1 MIIPLWA
8 RLGAASL
15 ALAVSF
21 GAGWQVRAWKAD
33 SDRLEQAGLVQ
44 QAIDLQRRAADA
56 AAVGFEVSR
65 AELDRQSYEVQSIIR
80 ETYREIPV
88 PAECAVPGAVA
99 DSLRDAVEGANRAAA
114 GVAPPAVP

>member
-1 MIIPLWA
+1 MI
-8 RLGAASL
+8 SL
-15 ALAVSF
+15 PYRILAGVAALAVAF
-21 GAGWQVRAWKAD
+21 GGGWAVRGWKAD
-33 SDRLEQAGLVQ
+33 SDELEQVTLTQ

-56 AAVGFEVSR
+56 AAVGFELARVD
-65 AELDRQSYEVQSIIR
+65 LDRQSWETQTIIR

-99 DSLRDAVEGANRAAA
+99 DSLRAAVEGANRAAA